1 MAPINRRDFF
11 RMGCCG
17 MAVGYAASFSRF
29 GVMNALAQA
38 QTDYKALVCI
48 FLGGGN
54 DSNNMIVP
62 MGVGYNDYSK
72 VRSAA
77 TGHAQNVL
85 LPIMDRGLPY
95 GFHPQLTRIQ
105 QLYNQGKASAV
116 LNVGPLLRPITKQQ
130 YRSGSSVPSNLYSHS
145 DQQQAWQQAA
155 TSGPR
160 SGCGP
165 RYP

>member
-29 GVMNALAQA
+29 GVMNAFAQT

-62 MGVGYNDYSK
+62 VDNAGYAAYSK
-72 VRSAA
+72 ARAGLALSQ
-77 TGHAQNVL
+77 GSL
-85 LPIMDRGLPY
+85 LPIQPTRDR
-95 GFHPQLTRIQ
+95 
-105 QLYNQGKASAV
+105 K
-116 LNVGPLLRPITKQQ
+116 
-130 YRSGSSVPSNLYSHS
+130 SVV
-145 DQQQAWQQAA
+145 
-155 TSGPR
+155 
-160 SGCGP
+160 
-165 RYP
+165 